1 MTVPL
6 SVGRYHKEEESKKIY
21 SRISIFFFV
30 SPRFFFWRWLPEELL
45 LLLLLHLP
53 LGNGCGLATPIFI
66 VMYPHCYY
74 WFAFEASEP
83 LATPAFITAER
94 TEYLNRA
101 LIAISINIF
110 QFYRAGNICV
120 RPMNATF
127 FHLFIYDRLHL
138 TNNAEWCAQ
147 RE

>member
-21 SRISIFFFV
+21 SLISIFF
-30 SPRFFFWRWLPEELL
+30 SPRLLFFGCSLPEELL

-53 LGNGCGLATPIFI
+53 LGNGCGLGYPHLHCY
-66 VMYPHCYY
+66 VPHCYY

-94 TEYLNRA
+94 TEYINRA

-127 FHLFIYDRLHL
+127 FSSFYL
-138 TNNAEWCAQ
+138 
-147 RE
+147 